1 MSNRTSTYKAGRMQW
16 RALNQRLLNLEVY
29 FKSSLT
35 WLKNRRNRLKG
46 SEVIDIFIE
55 TSENL
60 VLEEIMKVSD
70 LSI

>member
-1 MSNRTSTYKAGRMQW
+1 MQW

-46 SEVIDIFIE
+46 SEVIDIFIK

-60 VLEEIMKVSD
+60 VLDEIMKVSD

>member
-1 MSNRTSTYKAGRMQW
+1 MQW
-16 RALNQRLLNLEVY
+16 RALNQRLLNLGVY

-46 SEVIDIFIE
+46 SEVIDIFIK

>member
-1 MSNRTSTYKAGRMQW
+1 MQW

-46 SEVIDIFIE
+46 SEVIDIFVK

>member
-1 MSNRTSTYKAGRMQW
+1 MQW

-46 SEVIDIFIE
+46 SEVIDIFIK

-60 VLEEIMKVSD
+60 VLEEIMKISD

>member
-1 MSNRTSTYKAGRMQW
+1 MQW
-16 RALNQRLLNLEVY
+16 RTLNQRLLNLEAY
-29 FKSSLT
+29 FKNSLT

-46 SEVIDIFIE
+46 SEVIDIFIK

-60 VLEEIMKVSD
+60 VPDEIIKESE

>member
-1 MSNRTSTYKAGRMQW
+1 MQW

-46 SEVIDIFIE
+46 SEVIDIFIK

-60 VLEEIMKVSD
+60 DLEEIMKVSD

>member
-1 MSNRTSTYKAGRMQW
+1 MQW

-46 SEVIDIFIE
+46 SEVIDIFIK

>member
-1 MSNRTSTYKAGRMQW
+1 MQW

>member
-1 MSNRTSTYKAGRMQW
+1 MQW

-46 SEVIDIFIE
+46 LEVIDIFIK